1 METKMGHVLQD
12 LGIDRLP
19 VEQRMEL
26 VQEIWDSIALEM
38 GLLPP
43 TQEEQNELE
52 SRVAED
58 GMSPADV
65 SSWDVI
71 KSDALKRWRL

>member
-1 METKMGHVLQD
+1 MGHVLHD

-52 SRVAED
+52 SRVTED
-58 GMSPADV
+58 GLSPADV
-65 SSWDVI
+65 ANWDEI
-71 KSDALKRWRL
+71 KSDALKRWRP

>member
-1 METKMGHVLQD
+1 MGHVLQD

-65 SSWDVI
+65 SSWDEI
-71 KSDALKRWRL
+71 KSDALKRWRP

>member
-1 METKMGHVLQD
+1 MATNMGHVLQD

-26 VQEIWDSIALEM
+26 VQEIWDSIAVEM

-43 TQEEQNELE
+43 TQEERNELE
-52 SRVAED
+52 RREAED
-58 GMSPADV
+58 GVSPADV
-65 SSWDVI
+65 AGWDEI
-71 KSDALKRWRL
+71 KSDALKRWRP

>member
-1 METKMGHVLQD
+1 MGHVLQD